1 MFISSHKSR
10 KFNWKFQETNFFY
23 KKQNFQ
29 ILEDKTF
36 ILNEFSKVIILKVS
50 YVIHLYF
57 SLNVLKYK
65 NQQFH

>member
-36 ILNEFSKVIILKVS
+36 ILNEFSKVNILKIL
-50 YVIHLYF
+50 YVILFYF
-57 SLNVLKYK
+57 FAKCLEI
-65 NQQFH
+65 